1 MIFTKK
7 ELEFLKVFQ
16 SCSEDGDDKLT
27 IISEKESSKVYFTL
41 FTDSIKLIEEKSMA
55 VEEDFNLSIMLA
67 QFNSMLAFCSDAD
80 NIEISQGKIKFGN
93 NSEYDF
99 ETFDFNKEN
108 FDNLLNLSLEGKDIS
123 LQDVSKMETVSFAIG
138 QEPEIACI
146 AFQDN
151 HFISYN
157 GTILTFIET
166 KNQIDNNFYLPKM
179 FYKLFQIFKFD
190 SITLKDIN
198 SNYFYLSINNL
209 KIYLHVSDYSIP
221 YIFDEGIKEKYEHQ
235 DIIVVDKSDLKLALA
250 RLKVL
255 NQKTTYN
262 RVFLY
267 LKENLIHLEI
277 KDDFKGY
284 EDVTAGLMDNIL
296 KDTHVICNTGFL
308 YDIVNNFISDKII
321 FKMKDDENL
330 SSIKLEDET
339 AKMNYVLTLY
349 KKYKEEE

>member
-41 FTDSIKLIEEKSMA
+41 FTDNIKLIEEKSMT

-67 QFNSMLAFCSDAD
+67 QFNSMLSFCNENDK
-80 NIEISQGKIKFGN
+80 IEISQGKIKFGN

-108 FDNLLNLSLEGKDIS
+108 FDNLLNLSLEGKDIE
-123 LQDVSKMETVSFAIG
+123 LQDVSKIETVSFAIG
-138 QEPEIACI
+138 QEPEIACV

-166 KNQIDNNFYLPKM
+166 KNKIDNNFYLPKM
-179 FYKLFQIFKFD
+179 FYKLYQIFKFD
-190 SITLKDIN
+190 SITLKDID

-209 KIYLHVSDYSIP
+209 KIYLYVSDYSIP
-221 YIFDEGIKEKYEHQ
+221 YIFDDGIKSKYEHN
-235 DIIVVDKSDLKLALA
+235 DKVVVKKANLKLALA

-284 EDVTAGLMDNIL
+284 EDVITGSMDDTL
-296 KDTHVICNTGFL
+296 KETYVICNTGFL
-308 YDIVNNFISDKII
+308 YDIINNFMSEDII
-321 FKMKDDENL
+321 FKMKADENL
-330 SSIKLEDET
+330 SSIKLEDEQ